1 MSFDDFWDNYPSKRR
16 IAKPY
21 TRECYIKLLNKARK
35 AGEDVDEVA
44 NRIEAG
50 LVWFKI
56 KWEEEKTE
64 DKHIPHASSFL
75 NRGYWDID
83 EEDTRPFNQYDW
95 YAKMLEL
102 CKTNEW
108 WRGYFHRTYWTKP
121 DLPKDLKEK
130 YKDLFDEL

>member
-64 DKHIPHASSFL
+64 DKHIPHSATFL

-83 EEDTRPFNQYDW
+83 EEETKPFNQYEW
-95 YAKMLEL
+95 LEAQLEL
-102 CKTNEW
+102 IKTGTNDW
-108 WRGYFHRTYWTKP
+108 WKTHFFNNYWSAV
-121 DLPKDLKEK
+121 PKDLKEK
-130 YKDLFDEL
+130 YKDLFDE